1 MTRYCRIGFVCF
13 LLVCWNGVMSSDNV
27 TVENVQNKEKGNSK
41 HNHSGIENINRFFLN
56 FNTMMS
62 YAFIDPI
69 TVSYEKVLPNG
80 LKGRIS
86 DFLSNLMTPFYALCA
101 LLAGDVKES
110 IKGLGSFVGNTLCG
124 AGFFNVTHYK
134 PVYRNLDDVFSKY
147 GMKQGKYLVLPI
159 LGPSSVRDA
168 VATVLGCFANP
179 LYICTNNIAH
189 RDSVWVYH
197 SALTM
202 VDTNKDLYKSMNA
215 LKKSASDYYVTLKS
229 VYMQRTCKG
238 QTKVE
243 DSMDYS
249 DEF

>member
-1 MTRYCRIGFVCF
+1 MALYCRIGFVCF
-13 LLVCWNGVMSSDNV
+13 LLVCWNDVVSSDNMI
-27 TVENVQNKEKGNSK
+27 VENVQNKEKVNSK

-69 TVSYEKVLPNG
+69 TMSYEKVLPNA

-86 DFLSNLMTPFYALCA
+86 DFLNNLMTPFHALCA

-110 IKGLGSFVGNTLCG
+110 IKGLGVFVGNTVCG
-124 AGFFNVTHYK
+124 AGFFNVMHYK
-134 PVYRNLDDVFSKY
+134 SVYRNLDDVFSKY
-147 GMKQGKYLVLPI
+147 GMKQGEYLVLPI

-179 LYICTNNIAH
+179 LYTCTNNIAH
-189 RDSVWVYH
+189 RDRVWICH

-202 VDTNKDLYKSMNA
+202 IDINKDVYKSVNA
-215 LKKSASDYYVTLKS
+215 LKKSTSDYYVTLKS
-229 VYMQRTCKG
+229 VYMQRTCKE

-243 DSMDYS
+243 DSTDYS